1 MADFIPP
8 TLKKFRASI
17 LSGAIFILLLSAT
30 GTCVGVILL
39 RGFADV
45 LHRLHILVGGLLFVD
60 APLSFLFSLALVLK
74 APVAFSNEGI
84 YGYSVRGTKCF
95 LPWKDILQVRRFRFL
110 NLTYLRIYSKVNK
123 NVLWLA
129 LFQSQPIEFI
139 HEIGKF
145 APSDSPIRNHL
156 RPINT

>member
-8 TLKKFRASI
+8 GLKKFRASI
-17 LSGAIFILLLSAT
+17 KSGAFFILLLSAT
-30 GTCVGVILL
+30 GTCIGLILL

-45 LHRLHILVGGLLFVD
+45 LRHLHVLVGVWLFVD
-60 APLSFLFSLALVLK
+60 VPLSFLFGLALVLK

-95 LPWKDILQVRRFRFL
+95 LRWEDILQVRRFRFL

-123 NVLWLA
+123 NALWLA
-129 LFQSQPIEFI
+129 LFQSQPIEFM

-145 APSDSPIRNHL
+145 APPDSPIRNHL
-156 RPINT
+156 HPINT